1 MRRFLGLVALS
12 VVVSLT
18 LTAVAFLITR
28 SDRFR
33 AIAADCCGAAADAA
47 KSAES
52 AVAEAA
58 AAAREATE

>member
-18 LTAVAFLITR
+18 LTAVALLITR

-33 AIAADCCGAAADAA
+33 AIAATRRGAAAEAA
-47 KSAES
+47 EAAES

-58 AAAREATE
+58 AAAKEATE

>member
-1 MRRFLGLVALS
+1 MRRFLGLIALS

-33 AIAADCCGAAADAA
+33 AIAADCCGAAAEAGE
-47 KSAES
+47 SAES
-52 AVAEAA
+52 AVVEAA
-58 AAAREATE
+58 AAAEEEIE

>member
-18 LTAVAFLITR
+18 LTAVALLITR

-33 AIAADCCGAAADAA
+33 AIAASCRGAAAEAA
-47 KSAES
+47 EAGES

-58 AAAREATE
+58 AAAKEVTE